1 MHLSK
6 PPKKIVVIQTAYIGD
21 VVFLSP
27 LVHAI
32 KNKFEETQISVL
44 VRPYAS
50 QVAEC
55 IPGVD
60 SVLIFDKHGE
70 DSGSPG
76 VIKAARRIRKE
87 KFDLLIAPHRST
99 RTAILSG
106 LTGIPLRVGYR
117 QGLGRLVYHAAI
129 DPIPNESCN
138 IIQNFNLL
146 EKIGIPADDPRLRL
160 KSPKGNWAYFDEFL
174 TANGL
179 EANDKLVALC
189 IGAFWQTKR
198 WPAVY
203 FASLGES
210 LKDRGYQPIMFGGP
224 NERELALKIN
234 RTIKT
239 PIKSCVGNSLS
250 ETATLL
256 SKCEAAVGGDSGL
269 THMARALGLATVL
282 IYGPTDQKA
291 HVFDERSK
299 VLTAKV
305 KCRPCS
311 HHGPRKCPDKH
322 HDCMRMVSPENVL
335 DALRKIA
342 NLQTPV
348 PLTERQPG
356 SSRADATPMP
366 V

>member
-6 PPKKIVVIQTAYIGD
+6 PPKKIVIVQTAFIGD

-32 KNKFEETQISVL
+32 KKSFEETQISVL

-50 QVAEC
+50 QVAKC

-60 SVLIFDKHGE
+60 KVLTFDKHGE
-70 DSGSPG
+70 ESGPPG
-76 VIKAARRIRKE
+76 ILKAARRIRKE

-106 LTGIPLRVGYR
+106 LTRIPLRVGFR
-117 QGLGRLVYHAAI
+117 QGLGRLVYHVAV

-138 IIQNFNLL
+138 LIQNFNLL
-146 EKIGIPADDPRLRL
+146 EKIGIPADDSRLRL
-160 KSPKGNWAYFDEFL
+160 KSPADNRAYVEKFF
-174 TANGL
+174 TTNGL
-179 EANDKLVALC
+179 QADDKLVALC
-189 IGAFWQTKR
+189 VGAFWQTKR

-210 LKDRGYQPIMFGGP
+210 LKERGYQPIMFGGP

-234 RTIKT
+234 KTIKT
-239 PIKSCVGNSLS
+239 PLKSCVGNSLA
-250 ETATLL
+250 ETAILL
-256 SKCEAAVGGDSGL
+256 SRCEAAIGGDSGL

-291 HVFDERSK
+291 HIFNEKSK

-342 NLQTPV
+342 NLQTPI
-348 PLTERQPG
+348 PLAERQTSG
-356 SSRADATPMP
+356 KRADATPMP